1 MTRAAPRRRQPSGGQ
16 LTSGRWKKL
25 RARVIAEEPLC
36 RLRLN
41 RCTIRSDTAD
51 HIIPVKD
58 RPDLKFV
65 RANLRGSCQSCNKV
79 RGTRPL
85 SEVRRE
91 QELIAAATSPKPAAA
106 LEFFDTSIP
115 SERFSN
121 LDPEGAGQ

>member
-1 MTRAAPRRRQPSGGQ
+1 MSPAAPRRRRPGGQ

-25 RARVIAEEPLC
+25 RAQVIAEEPLC

-41 RCTIRSDTAD
+41 KCTIRSDTAD

-65 RANLRGSCQSCNKV
+65 RANLRGSCQSCNMA

-91 QELIAAATSPKPAAA
+91 QELIAAVASPKRAAA

-121 LDPEGAGQ
+121 LDLEGAE

>member
-1 MTRAAPRRRQPSGGQ
+1 MSPAAPRRRPVRRSGGQ

-25 RARVIAEEPLC
+25 RAQVIAEEPLC

-41 RCTIRSDTAD
+41 KCTIRSDTAD

-58 RPDLKFV
+58 RPDLKYV
-65 RANLRGSCQSCNKV
+65 RANLRGSCQSCNMA
-79 RGTRPL
+79 RGSRLL

-91 QELIAAATSPKPAAA
+91 QELIKPASPKPAAA
-106 LEFFDTSIP
+106 LEFFDISIP

-121 LDPEGAGQ
+121 LDLEGAE